1 MWDGREG
8 MWKSWEVKNTTTE
21 VKMRLFPSWPS
32 LVTFPL
38 KGIHHT
44 QFPSKRNYKML
55 ELTMY
60 RWAPSW
66 IFVPSSSQ
74 SFLAMMST
82 SSPGHLPRFDV
93 TSYKGLSPVFQ
104 PCGQKKRKK
113 TGQENSYKNLVPQPA
128 QSYFR
133 QAIISWLSGFSRK
146 NLSIRIKPS
155 NWNWR
160 ATKRR
165 KKCQRSGKRICLMRM
180 PKLWKLKLRIRNE
193 RGVTRYV
200 SSKLLL

>member
-8 MWKSWEVKNTTTE
+8 MWKSWEVKNTTSE

-44 QFPSKRNYKML
+44 QFPSKRNYKLL

-113 TGQENSYKNLVPQPA
+113 NCKVDKKIP
-128 QSYFR
+128 
-133 QAIISWLSGFSRK
+133 
-146 NLSIRIKPS
+146 IKILFHNPPS
-155 NWNWR
+155 H
-160 ATKRR
+160 TF
-165 KKCQRSGKRICLMRM
+165 
-180 PKLWKLKLRIRNE
+180 
-193 RGVTRYV
+193 V
-200 SSKLLL
+200 KLLFHDSQGFPAKIFPSALSLVTGTDEPQKGERKAKEAGKEFALCACPSFES

>member
-8 MWKSWEVKNTTTE
+8 MWKSWEVKNTTSE

-38 KGIHHT
+38 KGIHRT
-44 QFPSKRNYKML
+44 QFPSKRNYKLL

-113 TGQENSYKNLVPQPA
+113 NCKVDKKIPIKILFHNPPSHTFIKLLFHDSQGFPA
-128 QSYFR
+128 KIFPS
-133 QAIISWLSGFSRK
+133 ALS
-146 NLSIRIKPS
+146 L
-155 NWNWR
+155 
-160 ATKRR
+160 
-165 KKCQRSGKRICLMRM
+165 
-180 PKLWKLKLRIRNE
+180 
-193 RGVTRYV
+193 VTRTDEPQKEERNAKEAGKEFALCAC
-200 SSKLLL
+200 SSFGSWN